1 MIEERA
7 RQILNHYGIMHQ
19 KAKTIEELGELIV
32 ALQKDLLTGKK
43 GNSRAVLEEVA
54 DVKIMLMQI
63 VSDEE
68 DEEFVDKIIK
78 QKIDRQ
84 IGRIKKECKIYGG

>member
-1 MIEERA
+1 MIEGLA
-7 RQILNHYGIMHQ
+7 RQILRHYGVVHQ

-32 ALQKDLLTGKK
+32 ALQNDLLTGKK

-84 IGRIKKECKIYGG
+84 IGRIKKECKIYGS

>member
-1 MIEERA
+1 MIEGLA
-7 RQILNHYGIMHQ
+7 RQILRHYGAVHQ

>member
-1 MIEERA
+1 MIEGLA
-7 RQILNHYGIMHQ
+7 RQILRHYGVVHQ

-32 ALQKDLLTGKK
+32 ALQKDLLAGTK
-43 GNSRAVLEEVA
+43 GNSKEVLEEVA

-63 VSDEE
+63 VSNEE

-84 IGRIKKECKIYGG
+84 IERIKKE